1 MTGPGR
7 PLFLARQSLKQYY
20 GSENVMEYNYRK
32 ICYEI
37 ARQDIKTQDDIMQFL
52 KSNYT
57 EEECKC
63 LFVGIAYCRLY
74 IYPELKAAMMDAISS
89 ELYKTWKKWKEQR

>member
-1 MTGPGR
+1 
-7 PLFLARQSLKQYY
+7 
-20 GSENVMEYNYRK
+20 MEYNYQK

-57 EEECKC
+57 EEEYNC
-63 LFVGIAYCRLY
+63 FAIGVAYFRLC
-74 IYPELKAAMMDAISS
+74 IYHELKAAMMDAISS
-89 ELYKTWKKWKEQR
+89 ELYKTWKK

>member
-1 MTGPGR
+1 MTGPGAAAI
-7 PLFLARQSLKQYY
+7 PGPSNLNSVT
-20 GSENVMEYNYRK
+20 GENVMEYNYQK

-57 EEECKC
+57 EEEYNC
-63 LFVGIAYCRLY
+63 LSIGVAYFRLH
-74 IYPELKAAMMDAISS
+74 IHPELKEAMMDAISS
-89 ELYKTWKKWKEQR
+89 ELYKTWKK